1 MQATFTGAVIILMVG
16 KDGEVG
22 MIQIDMPMPERCGV
36 CFAMHTDEIGLES
49 WCGIDE
55 TARDLYTADINTKR
69 PEWCP
74 LKEQESIIDS
84 LESDL
89 RETLDVVA
97 DRGNVVRCK
106 DCKHFLAKGILS
118 FCSLHGI
125 FRVGCDCCY
134 DGLRMES

>member
-1 MQATFTGAVIILMVG
+1 M
-16 KDGEVG
+16 E

-74 LKEQESIIDS
+74 LKEQETELCDRCGRRRVKSC
-84 LESDL
+84 
-89 RETLDVVA
+89 REV
-97 DRGNVVRCK
+97 K
-106 DCKHFLAKGILS
+106 
-118 FCSLHGI
+118 
-125 FRVGCDCCY
+125 
-134 DGLRMES
+134 